1 MADLTDNVFVVVGA
15 SGALGSR
22 IAQRL
27 SDAGASLTLAVRS
40 ADSPIDGAHTVSA
53 DLREPD
59 AAQRIID
66 AAVEQHG
73 HLDGLVIAAGI
84 AAFGPLAEI
93 DDDTVDD
100 LVLVDFLGPL
110 RLLRAALR
118 VLEPGGVVAGIS
130 AVLAEQPVA
139 GMATYSAV
147 KAAASALFLAAA
159 KEARKSKIRVLDI
172 RPPHTE
178 TGLAGRAIAGVPPR
192 CPTEPTRMRWPS
204 GSWRPSSVT
213 SVSCPA
219 QRSAEP
225 RRRYPFV
232 VPTRPRAHPSQR

>member
-1 MADLTDNVFVVVGA
+1 MAELTDKVFVVVGA

-22 IAQRL
+22 IARL
-27 SDAGASLTLAVRS
+27 LSEAGASLTLTVHS

-53 DLREPD
+53 DLREPA
-59 AAQRIID
+59 AAQQIID
-66 AAVEQHG
+66 AAITQHG
-73 HLDGLVIAAGI
+73 HLDGVVIAAGV

-93 DDDTVDD
+93 DDDTVDE
-100 LVLVDFLGPL
+100 LILIDFLGPL
-110 RLLRAALR
+110 RVLRAALP

-147 KAAASALFLAAA
+147 KAAASALFLATA

-178 TGLAGRAIAGVPPR
+178 TGLTDRAIAGDAPKMPEGADPDAVAQR
-192 CPTEPTRMRWPS
+192 IVEALLGNEREL
-204 GSWRPSSVT
+204 PSS
-213 SVSCPA
+213 A
-219 QRSAEP
+219 
-225 RRRYPFV
+225 FG
-232 VPTRPRAHPSQR
+232 